1 MNRVITAV
9 VTFALA
15 SALIVVLPGPDTMV
29 VMRGIL
35 LRGRRGAVRTVAGVL
50 TGLVVWVTA
59 AVIGLS
65 ALLRASHAGY
75 TALRLVG
82 AVYLVTLGVRA
93 LLSRY
98 LPDMSDPQARPV
110 DGPGGPEGPKE
121 PEEPAASSGSAR
133 GGVLG
138 TGYFAGLTTDLLNPK
153 VGVFFVTFLP
163 GFVPHGAP
171 VGPTSALLGAIFL
184 IETLAY
190 FAILLLLVDR
200 IASLMSSPT
209 ARRRLDRM
217 TGVILV
223 TFGLRL
229 ATEG

>member
-1 MNRVITAV
+1 MTAAV
-9 VTFALA
+9 LTFVLA
-15 SALIVVLPGPDTMV
+15 SALIVVLPGPDTLI

-35 LRGRRGAVRTVAGVL
+35 LRGRRGALRTVAGVL

-75 TALRLVG
+75 TALRLAG
-82 AVYLVTLGVRA
+82 AAYLVTLGVRA
-93 LLSRY
+93 LRSRY
-98 LPDMSDPQARPV
+98 RPDVPSVEA
-110 DGPGGPEGPKE
+110 GGP
-121 PEEPAASSGSAR
+121 AR

-163 GFVPHGAP
+163 GFVPAGAP
-171 VGPTSALLGAIFL
+171 VGPTSALFGAIFL
-184 IETLAY
+184 AETLLY
-190 FAILLLLVDR
+190 FGLLLRLVDR
-200 IASLMSSPT
+200 IASLMRSPT

-223 TFGLRL
+223 TFGVRL
-229 ATEG
+229 ATES